1 MLFRSLA
8 TGGFALAYAL
18 MLGSEGGLEGYFR
31 DFVAKFL
38 RTVRDA
44 VESDASSLAAEVSL
58 PAAETI
64 AKFLP
69 GAFAATWLGVTF
81 ANGALGQLLARISG
95 RALRPSPE
103 MADIELPTWVPG
115 LAAIAAVGAMLPGD
129 AGFVGVTVAT
139 ILGLAFV
146 FAGLAVVHARSR
158 TWPQRR
164 WWLGTIY
171 LLSLTQGWPFLL
183 VALLGVVEPWTNL
196 RGRPAA
202 TPPGT

>member
-1 MLFRSLA
+1 MLFRS
-8 TGGFALAYAL
+8 
-18 MLGSEGGLEGYFR
+18 
-31 DFVAKFL
+31 
-38 RTVRDA
+38 
-44 VESDASSLAAEVSL
+44 
-58 PAAETI
+58 
-64 AKFLP
+64 
-69 GAFAATWLGVTF
+69 
-81 ANGALGQLLARISG
+81 
-95 RALRPSPE
+95 
-103 MADIELPTWVPG
+103 DIELPTWVPG